1 MRVER
6 KKVITIM
13 KYIEENPNFY
23 FPFKIICKDFKE
35 NSDYY
40 ETDCLEEIDYKFIEN
55 NKDLINFQLEE
66 NLQDLEAIVTKL
78 ENGDVVLEDAIAEFQ
93 KGMKISET
101 LKKTLNEAEETLVKI
116 VGKNDQESDFSPEQ
130 KDY

>member
-1 MRVER
+1 MAI
-6 KKVITIM
+6 KKEDV
-13 KYIEENPNFY
+13 KFEDNLAELEN
-23 FPFKIICKDFKE
+23 
-35 NSDYY
+35 
-40 ETDCLEEIDYKFIEN
+40 
-55 NKDLINFQLEE
+55 
-66 NLQDLEAIVTKL
+66 IVRKL
-78 ENGDVVLEDAIAEFQ
+78 ESGDVALEDAIAEFQ

>member
-1 MRVER
+1 MET
-6 KKVITIM
+6 KKEDV
-13 KYIEENPNFY
+13 KFEDNLAELEN
-23 FPFKIICKDFKE
+23 
-35 NSDYY
+35 
-40 ETDCLEEIDYKFIEN
+40 
-55 NKDLINFQLEE
+55 
-66 NLQDLEAIVTKL
+66 IVRKL
-78 ENGDVVLEDAIAEFQ
+78 ESGDVALEDAIAEFQ

>member
-1 MRVER
+1 MATT
-6 KKVITIM
+6 KKEDV
-13 KYIEENPNFY
+13 KFEDNLAELEN
-23 FPFKIICKDFKE
+23 
-35 NSDYY
+35 
-40 ETDCLEEIDYKFIEN
+40 
-55 NKDLINFQLEE
+55 
-66 NLQDLEAIVTKL
+66 IVRKL
-78 ENGDVVLEDAIAEFQ
+78 ESGDVALEDAIAEFQ

>member
-1 MRVER
+1 MAT
-6 KKVITIM
+6 KKEDV
-13 KYIEENPNFY
+13 KFEDNLAELEN
-23 FPFKIICKDFKE
+23 
-35 NSDYY
+35 
-40 ETDCLEEIDYKFIEN
+40 
-55 NKDLINFQLEE
+55 
-66 NLQDLEAIVTKL
+66 IVRKL
-78 ENGDVVLEDAIAEFQ
+78 ESGDVTLEDAIAEFQ

>member
-1 MRVER
+1 MAT
-6 KKVITIM
+6 KKEDV
-13 KYIEENPNFY
+13 
-23 FPFKIICKDFKE
+23 
-35 NSDYY
+35 
-40 ETDCLEEIDYKFIEN
+40 KFE
-55 NKDLINFQLEE
+55 D
-66 NLQDLEAIVTKL
+66 NLAKL
-78 ENGDVVLEDAIAEFQ
+78 ENIVRKLESGDVALEDAIAEFQ

>member
-1 MRVER
+1 
-6 KKVITIM
+6 
-13 KYIEENPNFY
+13 
-23 FPFKIICKDFKE
+23 
-35 NSDYY
+35 
-40 ETDCLEEIDYKFIEN
+40 
-55 NKDLINFQLEE
+55 
-66 NLQDLEAIVTKL
+66 
-78 ENGDVVLEDAIAEFQ
+78 DVALEDAIAEFQ

>member
-1 MRVER
+1 MAT
-6 KKVITIM
+6 KKEDV
-13 KYIEENPNFY
+13 KFEDDLAELEN
-23 FPFKIICKDFKE
+23 
-35 NSDYY
+35 
-40 ETDCLEEIDYKFIEN
+40 
-55 NKDLINFQLEE
+55 
-66 NLQDLEAIVTKL
+66 IVRKL
-78 ENGDVVLEDAIAEFQ
+78 ESGDVALEDAIAEFQ

>member
-1 MRVER
+1 MVEL
-6 KKVITIM
+6 
-13 KYIEENPNFY
+13 EN
-23 FPFKIICKDFKE
+23 
-35 NSDYY
+35 
-40 ETDCLEEIDYKFIEN
+40 
-55 NKDLINFQLEE
+55 
-66 NLQDLEAIVTKL
+66 IVRKL
-78 ENGDVVLEDAIAEFQ
+78 ESGDVALEDAIAEFQ